1 MKKILPIICTVI
13 LVWGMTA
20 AAVLLDNREIIF
32 PEIAAIAVG
41 ALVSPKFSWN
51 ANKLRIFIYITV
63 CAVLGVA
70 IVMWLPLPVWAQM
83 ITAFLLAQILLV
95 NSKTSFAPM
104 ISAMVLPVMLQ
115 TDTPL
120 YLASAV
126 IMTALILL
134 CRTAFEKVNILEKN
148 EFTPLS
154 KPHWNEYKSIL
165 WRTLFSAA
173 MIVPALFLDFRFAA
187 APPLLVAF
195 TEFSSPSSKARSF
208 PVKAVALI
216 TGCAALG
223 AGLRYV
229 FCVKLGIFP
238 LYAVSALAILLV
250 IAVMRLIKSYIPPAG
265 AISVL
270 AMLIPEEAVLWY
282 PVQIL
287 AGSAVIMTV
296 SLLFFKGKNNPL
308 IFEQV
313 KG

>member
-1 MKKILPIICTVI
+1 MKKLLPIICTAV
-13 LVWGMTA
+13 LVGGMTA
-20 AAVLLDNREIIF
+20 AAVLFDNREIIF

-41 ALVSPKFSWN
+41 TLVSPKFSWN
-51 ANKLRIFIYITV
+51 ANKLRIFMYITV

-70 IVMWLPLPVWAQM
+70 IVIWLPLPVWAQM
-83 ITAFLLAQILLV
+83 ITAFFLAQILLV

-115 TDTPL
+115 TDTPI
-120 YLASAV
+120 YLVSAV

-134 CRTAFEKVNILEKN
+134 CRTAFERMDILEKN
-148 EFTPLS
+148 TFTPLP
-154 KPHWNEYKSIL
+154 KPHWNKYKNIL

-173 MIVPALFLDFRFAA
+173 MIIPALLLDLRFAA

-195 TEFSSPSSKARSF
+195 TEFSDPNSKARSF

-216 TGCAALG
+216 TGCGVLG
-223 AGLRYV
+223 AGLRYI
-229 FCVKLGIFP
+229 FCIKLGILP
-238 LYAVSALAILLV
+238 LYAVSALAILLAV
-250 IAVMRLIKSYIPPAG
+250 AVMRLIKSYIPPAG

-296 SLLFFKGKNNPL
+296 SVLFFKEK
-308 IFEQV
+308 
-313 KG
+313 K

>member
-1 MKKILPIICTVI
+1 
-13 LVWGMTA
+13 MTA

-70 IVMWLPLPVWAQM
+70 IVIWLPLPIWAQM
-83 ITAFLLAQILLV
+83 ITAFVLAQILLV

-115 TDTPL
+115 TDTPI

-134 CRTAFEKVNILEKN
+134 CRIAFERLNIVNDYS
-148 EFTPLS
+148 FSPLP
-154 KPHWNEYKSIL
+154 KPHFKEYRDIL
-165 WRTLFSAA
+165 WRTLFAAA
-173 MIVPALFLDFRFAA
+173 MIIPALLFDFRFAV

-195 TEFSSPSSKARSF
+195 TEFSNPKSGARSF

-216 TGCAALG
+216 TGCAAIG

-229 FCVKLGIFP
+229 FCVKLGILP
-238 LYAVSALAILLV
+238 LYAVAALALLAV
-250 IAVMRLIKSYIPPAG
+250 IAVMRLIKAYIPPAG
-265 AISVL
+265 AIAVL
-270 AMLIPEEAVLWY
+270 AMLIPESAVLWY

-287 AGSAVIMTV
+287 AGSAVIMAV
-296 SLLFFKGKNNPL
+296 SLLFFKEKHKAYS
-308 IFEQV
+308 IR
-313 KG
+313 K